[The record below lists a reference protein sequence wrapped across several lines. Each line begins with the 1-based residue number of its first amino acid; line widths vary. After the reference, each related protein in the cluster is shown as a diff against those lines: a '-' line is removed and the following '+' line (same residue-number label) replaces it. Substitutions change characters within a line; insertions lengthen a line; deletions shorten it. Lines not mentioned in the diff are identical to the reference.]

1 MSQQRAKRK
10 KKATTKKVSY
20 KDKAWYEIIAPKSFN
35 FKSIGEIIGI
45 EKNIIGRTI
54 ENLLF
59 DFTNDFNDI
68 NLKLKYKV
76 TSMNEEAKKCT
87 TIFIGHS
94 YTNDYI
100 RSLIGRGS
108 TKIATIQNL
117 TTKDGFV
124 FRATTICITI
134 KRARSSQQIIVRKIM
149 RDILKEFAKSLNHEK
164 FINGM
169 IYGEF
174 QSQIGRVAKSIY
186 PLSSATIIKS
196 KLVSYP
202 EGSEDQEVTDDEF
215 EIIEVDV
222 KRSRKSE
229 IKRTERINVKKFTQT
244 KTPRRTPETSEIKEA
259 SNNEEEVKNESSDES
274 KEEKGEVK
282 NESSDESKEEKEEV
296 KNKSSDESKE
306 EKEEVKNESSDESEE
321 EKE

>member
-10 KKATTKKVSY
+10 KKAVSKKVSY

-35 FKSIGEIIGI
+35 FKSIGEIIGL
-45 EKNIIGRTI
+45 EKGIVGRTI
-54 ENLLF
+54 ENLLY
-59 DFTNDFNDI
+59 DFTDDFNDI
-68 NLKLKYKV
+68 
-76 TSMNEEAKKCT
+76 
-87 TIFIGHS
+87 
-94 YTNDYI
+94 
-100 RSLIGRGS
+100 SLIGRGS

-117 TTKDGFV
+117 TTKDGFI
-124 FRATTICITI
+124 FRVSTICITI

-169 IYGEF
+169 IFGEF
-174 QSQIGRVAKSIY
+174 QSQIGRVAKTIY
-186 PLSSATIIKS
+186 PLSSATIIKC

-202 EGSEDQEVTDDEF
+202 EGSEDQEVTDEGFD
-215 EIIEVDV
+215 IIEPDV

-244 KTPRRTPETSEIKEA
+244 RTPRKAPAPSKIKDTSDD
-259 SNNEEEVKNESSDES
+259 EEEVTIETPEPSKIKDTSD
-274 KEEKGEVK
+274 
-282 NESSDESKEEKEEV
+282 DEEEV
-296 KNKSSDESKE
+296 T
-306 EKEEVKNESSDESEE
+306 NETPDESEE

>member
-10 KKATTKKVSY
+10 KKAVSKKVSY

-35 FKSIGEIIGI
+35 FKSIGEIIGL
-45 EKNIIGRTI
+45 EKGIVGRTI
-54 ENLLF
+54 ENLLY
-59 DFTNDFNDI
+59 DFTDDFNDI

-76 TSMNEEAKKCT
+76 TSVNEEAKKCNA
-87 TIFIGHS
+87 IFIGHS

-117 TTKDGFV
+117 TTKDGFI
-124 FRATTICITI
+124 FRVSTICITI

-169 IYGEF
+169 IFGEF
-174 QSQIGRVAKSIY
+174 QSQIGRVAKTIY
-186 PLSSATIIKS
+186 PLSSATIIKC

-202 EGSEDQEVTDDEF
+202 EGSEDQEVTDEGFD
-215 EIIEVDV
+215 IIEPDV

-244 KTPRRTPETSEIKEA
+244 RTPEPSKIKDTSDD
-259 SNNEEEVKNESSDES
+259 EEEVTIETPEPSKIKDTSD
-274 KEEKGEVK
+274 
-282 NESSDESKEEKEEV
+282 DEEEV
-296 KNKSSDESKE
+296 T
-306 EKEEVKNESSDESEE
+306 NETPDESEE